1 MKLAKMTVHVS
12 GEEVS
17 RDDMDIDVAQ
27 SMDGEPY
34 MEIGFRLWPT
44 ADNSYGVRVNLTRDD
59 VVELL
64 QEMNRVEAFSL
75 AWDAATDVLL
85 DRGLIA
91 EK

>member
-1 MKLAKMTVHVS
+1 MDPTIYVN
-12 GEEVS
+12 GEQVD
-17 RDDMDIDVAQ
+17 RDLIDVQ
-27 SMDGEPY
+27 VSQGVDPEPY
-34 MEIGFRLWPT
+34 LEVGFNLGEGH
-44 ADNSYGVRVNLTRDD
+44 SHVGVRIEMTRDQ
-59 VVELL
+59 VVKLL

>member
-1 MKLAKMTVHVS
+1 
-12 GEEVS
+12 
-17 RDDMDIDVAQ
+17 
-27 SMDGEPY
+27 MDGEPY
-34 MEIGFRLWPT
+34 MEIGFRVGM
-44 ADNSYGVRVNLTRDD
+44 YGVRVNLTRDD